1 MRIAKALDALPPKVR
16 AQLSAV
22 HFDRARLESLAQRV
36 GKTSADSNRVTGVVE
51 PPRSED
57 VVPAPAS
64 ATAEGAA
71 AIERGRSAIARGEVA
86 FVVLAGGMATRMGG
100 VVKSLVEVLPGL
112 TFLGY
117 RIKEIDLLH
126 QRYGARVPLWL
137 MTSYATNGPIETALE
152 AYKGEGRSIATF
164 QQDASV
170 RLTPSGDMFKG
181 EGGAPSLYATGHG
194 DLPDALK
201 RSGLLDDFLAKGGKT
216 IWIANIDNLG
226 ASVDPA
232 ILGWH
237 LGHGAPLSVEVVDKV
252 GSDKGGIPCRL
263 DGRPVILEE
272 FRLPKGFDAAKVRT
286 FNTNTFLVDARAL
299 KDARLD
305 WTWFEVK
312 KQVEGKD
319 VVQFERLLGE
329 LTSVLDTRFI
339 KVPREGLASR
349 FLPVKDGPEL
359 DARRPEIL
367 NVARDRGVVA

>member
-152 AYKGEGRSIATF
+152 AYKGEGRSI
-164 QQDASV
+164 
-170 RLTPSGDMFKG
+170 
-181 EGGAPSLYATGHG
+181 
-194 DLPDALK
+194 
-201 RSGLLDDFLAKGGKT
+201 
-216 IWIANIDNLG
+216 
-226 ASVDPA
+226 
-232 ILGWH
+232 
-237 LGHGAPLSVEVVDKV
+237 
-252 GSDKGGIPCRL
+252 
-263 DGRPVILEE
+263 
-272 FRLPKGFDAAKVRT
+272 
-286 FNTNTFLVDARAL
+286 
-299 KDARLD
+299 
-305 WTWFEVK
+305 
-312 KQVEGKD
+312 
-319 VVQFERLLGE
+319 
-329 LTSVLDTRFI
+329 
-339 KVPREGLASR
+339 
-349 FLPVKDGPEL
+349 
-359 DARRPEIL
+359 
-367 NVARDRGVVA
+367 

>member
-1 MRIAKALDALPPKVR
+1 MRITKSLDALPPKLR
-16 AQLSAV
+16 AQLEKA
-22 HFDRARLESLAQRV
+22 HFDRERLESLAARV
-36 GKTSADSNRVTGVVE
+36 GKSSADSNRVSGTVE
-51 PPRSED
+51 PPREGD
-57 VVPAPAS
+57 VVPSPAA

-100 VVKSLVEVLPGL
+100 VVKGLVEVLPDL

-117 RIKEIDLLH
+117 RIREIDLLH

-137 MTSYATNGPIETALE
+137 MTSYATAPAIETAIEPL
-152 AYKGEGRSIATF
+152 KEGRSLATF
-164 QQDASV
+164 QQDISL
-170 RLTPSGDMFKG
+170 RMTPSGDLFKG
-181 EGGAPSLYATGHG
+181 EGGGPSIYATGHG

-201 RSGLLDDFLAKGGKT
+201 RSGLLDEFIARGGKT
-216 IWIANIDNLG
+216 VWIANIDNLG
-226 ASVDPA
+226 ATVDPML
-232 ILGWH
+232 LGWH

-272 FRLPKGFDAAKVRT
+272 FRLPKGFDASRVRT
-286 FNTNTFLVDARAL
+286 FNTNTFLVDARGL
-299 KDARLD
+299 RDVKLD

-312 KQVEGKD
+312 KQVDGKD

-329 LTSVLDTRFI
+329 LTSALDTRFV

-359 DARRPEIL
+359 EARKPEIL
-367 NVARDRGVVA
+367 NIARDRGVIA